1 MYNKECF
8 ELFTNFLKITFA
20 TQIKATVN
28 RRILNIAIPNIV
40 SNITIPLL
48 GIVDLALVGHLESE
62 VYIGAIA
69 IGTMIFNFI
78 YWGFSFLRMGTSG
91 FAAQA
96 YGKKDFQEGFY
107 QLYRA
112 LFVGL
117 LGSILLLLLQKPI
130 DLLSFFIINGSEEVE
145 FYARQYFY
153 IRIWAAPATIAIY
166 SISGWY
172 IGMQNARVPM
182 IIAITVNILNI
193 AFNVIFVK
201 VFGMKSDGVAL
212 GTLCAQYSGLI
223 TGIIFLSKHKKRLK
237 KYLIS
242 QDILHLSSLKRFMNV
257 NKDIF
262 IRTMSLVFALSFF
275 TAKSAKFGDTLLA
288 VNTLLLQFFTIYAYI
303 VDGFA
308 YAGEALA
315 GKYFGA
321 KDKISLIK
329 VTKLLFGWGMIMAVI
344 FTLGYVFGDNLLLR
358 VLTNNIEVIQNI
370 QPYLVWIYLVPIITF
385 GAFIWDGIFIGVTAS
400 SSMRNAMLISTF
412 TIFVPSYFILH
423 HFYQNHGLWAA
434 FMLFMI
440 ARLVT
445 LSLYAQR
452 SIYNKIK

>member
-1 MYNKECF
+1 VNQREDILNK
-8 ELFTNFLKITFA
+8 
-20 TQIKATVN
+20 
-28 RRILNIAIPNIV
+28 RILNIAVHNLI

-48 GIVDLALVGHLESE
+48 GIVDLALVGHLESK

-69 IGTMIFNFI
+69 IGSMIFNFI

-96 YGKKDFQEGFY
+96 YGQKDIRESFY

-112 LFVGL
+112 LFVGFI
-117 LGSILLLLLQKPI
+117 GSILLLVLQKPI
-130 DLLSFFIINGSEEVE
+130 DLFSFFIINGSDEVE
-145 FYARQYFY
+145 FFAQQYFY
-153 IRIWAAPATIAIY
+153 IRIWAAPATIALY

-172 IGMQNARVPM
+172 IGMQNAKIPM
-182 IIAITVNILNI
+182 ILAIIVNLLNI
-193 AFNVIFVK
+193 GFNVLFIK

-223 TGIIFLSKHKKRLK
+223 AGIIFLSKQKKRLK
-237 KYLIS
+237 KYFIPS
-242 QDILHLSSLKRFMNV
+242 AILQIKALKRFANV

-288 VNTLLLQFFTIYAYI
+288 VNTILLQFFTIYAYI

-308 YAGEALA
+308 YAGEALG

-321 KDKISLIK
+321 KDKSNLLR
-329 VTKLLFGWGMIMAVI
+329 VTKLLFFWGLFMAII
-344 FTLGYVFGDNLLLR
+344 FTVVYYFGDHLLLGI
-358 VLTNNIEVIQNI
+358 LTNNVEVIQSI
-370 QPYLVWIYLVPIITF
+370 QPYLIWVYLIPILTF

-412 TIFVPSYFILH
+412 LIFVPAYFILH
-423 HFYQNHGLWAA
+423 YFFDNHGLWAA
-434 FMLFMI
+434 FMIFMI

-445 LSLYAQR
+445 LSIYAPK
-452 SIYNKIK
+452 SIFNKLK

>member
-1 MYNKECF
+1 MQLNPFK
-8 ELFTNFLKITFA
+8 L
-20 TQIKATVN
+20 N
-28 RRILNIAIPNIV
+28 RRILNIAVPNII

-48 GIVDLALVGHLESE
+48 GIVDLALVGHLESK

-69 IGTMIFNFI
+69 VGSMIFNFI

-91 FAAQA
+91 FTAQA
-96 YGKKDFQEGFY
+96 FGKKDFRESFY
-107 QLYRA
+107 ILYRA
-112 LFVGL
+112 LFVGFIGAIFL
-117 LGSILLLLLQKPI
+117 LIMQKPI
-130 DLLSFFIINGSEEVE
+130 DLLSFFIINGSDEVE
-145 FYARQYFY
+145 FFARQYFH

-172 IGMQNARVPM
+172 IGMQNSKIPM
-182 IIAITVNILNI
+182 IMAIVINLLNI
-193 AFNVIFVK
+193 GFNVFFIK

-212 GTLCAQYSGLI
+212 GTVLAQYSGLI
-223 TGIIFLSKHKKRLK
+223 VGIFFLSKHSKRLK
-237 KYLIS
+237 FYLNKKA
-242 QDILHLSSLKRFMNV
+242 ILQAKALKRFFNV

-275 TAKSAKFGDTLLA
+275 TAKSAKYGDTLLA

-321 KDKISLIK
+321 KDKSKLIK
-329 VTKLLFGWGMIMAVI
+329 VTKLLFYWGIMMSVV
-344 FTLGYVFGDNLLLR
+344 FTIAYFFGDNLLLK
-358 VLTNNIEVIQNI
+358 VLTNNAEVIENI
-370 QPYLVWIYLVPIITF
+370 QPYLIWVYLIPLITF

-400 SSMRNAMLISTF
+400 ASMRNAMLISTF
-412 TIFVPSYFILH
+412 LIFLPAYFILH
-423 HFYQNHGLWAA
+423 FYFYNHGLWAA

-440 ARLVT
+440 ARFVT
-445 LSLYAQR
+445 LSIYAPK
-452 SIYNKIK
+452 SIYNKIS

>member
-1 MYNKECF
+1 
-8 ELFTNFLKITFA
+8 L
-20 TQIKATVN
+20 N
-28 RRILNIAIPNIV
+28 RRILNIAVPNII

-48 GIVDLALVGHLESE
+48 GIVDLALVGHLESK

-69 IGTMIFNFI
+69 VGSMIFNFI

-91 FAAQA
+91 FTAQA
-96 YGKKDFQEGFY
+96 FGKKDFRESFY
-107 QLYRA
+107 ILYRA
-112 LFVGL
+112 LFVGFIGAIFL
-117 LGSILLLLLQKPI
+117 LIMQKPI
-130 DLLSFFIINGSEEVE
+130 DLLSFFIINGSDEVE
-145 FYARQYFY
+145 FFARQYFH

-172 IGMQNARVPM
+172 IGMQNSKIPM
-182 IIAITVNILNI
+182 IMAIVINLLNI
-193 AFNVIFVK
+193 GFNVLFIK

-212 GTLCAQYSGLI
+212 GTVLAQYSGLI
-223 TGIIFLSKHKKRLK
+223 VGLIFLSKHSKRLK
-237 KYLIS
+237 FYLNKKA
-242 QDILHLSSLKRFMNV
+242 ILQAKALKRFFNV

-275 TAKSAKFGDTLLA
+275 TAKSAKYGDTLLA

-321 KDKISLIK
+321 KDKSKLIK
-329 VTKLLFGWGMIMAVI
+329 VTKLLFYWGIMMSVV
-344 FTLGYVFGDNLLLR
+344 FTIAYFFGDNLLLK
-358 VLTNNIEVIQNI
+358 VLTNNAEVIENI
-370 QPYLVWIYLVPIITF
+370 QPYLIWVYLIPLITF

-400 SSMRNAMLISTF
+400 ASMRNAMLISTF
-412 TIFVPSYFILH
+412 LIFLPAYFILH
-423 HFYQNHGLWAA
+423 FYFYNHGLWAA

-440 ARLVT
+440 ARFVT
-445 LSLYAQR
+445 LSIYAPK
-452 SIYNKIK
+452 SIYNKIS